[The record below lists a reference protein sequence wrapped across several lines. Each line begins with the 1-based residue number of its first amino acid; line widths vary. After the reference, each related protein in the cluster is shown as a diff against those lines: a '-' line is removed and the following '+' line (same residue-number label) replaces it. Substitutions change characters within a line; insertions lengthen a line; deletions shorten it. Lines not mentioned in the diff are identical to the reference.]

1 MNVRINSRITSQLL
15 DRPETGM
22 GWQMVEFRMGYDRSL
37 VLILNGEVAVER
49 AGRLSMV
56 REGFDPLWLRRS

>member
-1 MNVRINSRITSQLL
+1 
-15 DRPETGM
+15 M
-22 GWQMVEFRMGYDRSL
+22 GWQMVEFRRGYDRSL